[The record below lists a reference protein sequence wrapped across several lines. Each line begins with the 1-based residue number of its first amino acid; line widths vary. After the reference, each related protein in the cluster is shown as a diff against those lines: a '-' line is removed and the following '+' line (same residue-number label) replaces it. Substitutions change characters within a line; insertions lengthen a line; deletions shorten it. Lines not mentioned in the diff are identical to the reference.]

1 MHFKQKKFTFVK
13 VKLDIM
19 RHLKHVLLSFLIVYQ
34 AFAAEDPREL
44 FKFAKFKFDKSE
56 YTEAL
61 EYLNKTIE
69 LDPNYSNAYLLRS
82 EVYYNL
88 NQFELVIENVNKAI
102 SIDTAYNSFLNK
114 YIILKGKAYIQL
126 DKYQDAERVYNQL
139 IADDNYNDEAYY
151 ELANLQFLNK
161 EPVDAIVSVTK
172 SIKIEPKKGQYYAAR
187 AYFTQ
192 NAYTIFPGDKNYRKI
207 NEDYNLAIY
216 FEPDNY
222 ELYKMRSE
230 FKRKMGQEVEAL
242 TDYNKMIEISPDQ
255 NYAYTERG
263 VLKMQK
269 ENYTGAISDFNS
281 SMEIDPNNATN
292 FKYRGLCYHN
302 MRKYYDAYKDFSQYI
317 EQLNG
322 SSQKEEES
330 VKNQIAQTY
339 LMRGHALYAMGKG
352 SEACVD
358 FLKALDLGERKGLNY
373 FRKYCRY

>member
-1 MHFKQKKFTFVK
+1 MK
-13 VKLDIM
+13 
-19 RHLKHVLLSFLIVYQ
+19 HLKHIFLSFIIVYQ
-34 AFAAEDPREL
+34 AFASEDPREL

-61 EYLNKTIE
+61 DYLNQTISI
-69 LDPNYSNAYLLRS
+69 DPKYSNALLLRA

-88 NQFELVIENVNKAI
+88 EKFQLTVEDVDRALA
-102 SIDTAYNSFLNK
+102 IDTTYNSFLNK
-114 YIILKGKAYIQL
+114 YIILKAKAYIAL
-126 DKYQDAERVYNQL
+126 NEYVRAENVFNRLLSQDDYNAE
-139 IADDNYNDEAYY
+139 AHY
-151 ELANLQFLNK
+151 EFANLQFIQHK
-161 EPVDAIVSVTK
+161 PVDAILSVTK
-172 SIKIEPKKGQYYAAR
+172 SIKIEPKNGTYYAAR
-187 AYFTQ
+187 AYFTEK
-192 NAYTIFPGDKNYRKI
+192 AYTVFPGDKNYQKI

-230 FKRKMGQEVEAL
+230 FKRKMGQEIDAL
-242 TDYNKMIEISPDQ
+242 TDYNKMIEISPSQ

-263 VLKMQK
+263 VLKMHK

-281 SMEIDPNNATN
+281 SLEIDPQNATG

-302 MRKYYDAYKDFSQYI
+302 MRKYYDAYQDFTKSI
-317 EQLNG
+317 DILNG
-322 SSQKEEES
+322 SGNNEETI
-330 VKNQIAQTY
+330 KNQIAQTY
-339 LMRGHALYAMGKG
+339 LMRGHSLYAMGKG